1 MSARKQRLAELYK
14 ARAKIDARIRAMQGR
29 DPRDTPSDVSIVPD
43 PPLPTKASWRDV
55 AHANQ
60 RMLWT
65 LVHEYRM
72 HHITHAPGMPDDREE
87 AA

>member
-1 MSARKQRLAELYK
+1 MSARQQRLAELYK

-29 DPRDTPSDVSIVPD
+29 DPRDTPTDVSIVPD
-43 PPLPTKASWRDV
+43 PPLPAEASWQDI

-65 LVHEYRM
+65 LVHEYRL
-72 HHITHAPGMPDDREE
+72 HHISHAPGMPDTREE